1 MISVFLVLSDDATT
15 SPSPWTGLAE
25 DIGDKY
31 PEVGDGDKNEEDELD
46 SFINFG
52 AEAEAEVRG
61 TNVGFNMVD
70 SVHTVQHRYQ
80 YFTRVCVS
88 QEFTQNLKF
97 VSVTT
102 VDWPAGVRWQSA
114 RDPELSLCTRISS
127 TSAVTT
133 RRDTT
138 FFAQSV
144 TPPSS
149 GTRTSRKTR

>member
-1 MISVFLVLSDDATT
+1 MGSAHGTAQISVLHKSLCFTRIYTES
-15 SPSPWTGLAE
+15 
-25 DIGDKY
+25 
-31 PEVGDGDKNEEDELD
+31 
-46 SFINFG
+46 
-52 AEAEAEVRG
+52 EVR
-61 TNVGFNMVD
+61 F
-70 SVHTVQHRYQ
+70 
-80 YFTRVCVS
+80 
-88 QEFTQNLKF
+88 
-97 VSVTT
+97 VTT

-149 GTRTSRKTR
+149 GTRTSRKTRLKNGLLRETTSSKN